1 MVGLANDGDL
11 FEVMF
16 AVYQMKSAPLVDI
29 ERAEDV
35 VVDASAPRA
44 EESFRLIEEQIEA
57 GEMVGCGVGEGF
69 AG

>member
-1 MVGLANDGDL
+1 VVGLANGGDL

-16 AVYQMKSAPLVDI
+16 AVDQVKSAPLVDI

-35 VVDASAPRA
+35 VVDALAPRA
-44 EESFRLIEEQIEA
+44 EESFRFVEEQIEA
-57 GEMVGCGVGEGF
+57 GEMVGCGVGEVF